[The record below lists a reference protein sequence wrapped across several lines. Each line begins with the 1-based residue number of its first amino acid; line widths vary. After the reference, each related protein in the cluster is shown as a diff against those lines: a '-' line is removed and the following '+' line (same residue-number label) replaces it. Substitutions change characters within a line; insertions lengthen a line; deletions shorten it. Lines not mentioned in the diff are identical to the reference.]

1 VEFEQAVRA
10 AAGDGLGVFIEVS
23 PHPVLNLGLQ
33 EIFEAVGSDAVALG
47 TLRRNEDEA
56 HRFMTS
62 LAEAHVR
69 GVELDWH
76 ALFAGRQAAHVDLPT
91 YPFQRE
97 RYWLSGA
104 LGQGNLDVAS
114 AGLDSVDHALL
125 SGAVGLAGTD
135 GVVLLTGRLS
145 VETHPWLADHAVWGS
160 VLLPGTAFVELAL
173 HAADQVGCGLVEE
186 LTIEAPLVFADQS
199 AVAVQLAVAAAD
211 ESGRRELTMYSRPTD
226 TADGVWT
233 RHASGV
239 LAEVAAPVTEELAQW
254 PPAGAQAV
262 TIDALYEE
270 LADSGYEYGPLFQG
284 LRSAWRQGGDVFAEV
299 VLPEGADADG
309 FGLHPALLDAAL
321 HAIGLAADGDPEA
334 VEGGVGLP
342 FAWSGVSLSAVG
354 ARMLRVRIAR
364 SGSGVSLLL
373 ADGTGAHVASVESLA
388 LRPVTAE
395 QLRGA
400 GSGDVAR
407 DALFRVEWSAVAVP
421 AADDE
426 PEARIEYLG
435 AGVSDGVVAR
445 AHEVTVQALEL
456 VQGWLADEST
466 GQSRLVV
473 VTRGA
478 VACADGE
485 VPDPVQAAVWG
496 LLRSAQSENPDRFVL
511 VDLDGDEASQ
521 AVLSAVVASGEPQV
535 AIRRGEAFVP
545 RLTRAVV
552 AAERPTGDLDAQGT
566 VLVTGASGVLGGL
579 VARHL
584 VTERGV
590 RHLLLLSRRGE
601 QAPGAAELVAELEG
615 LGASAR
621 VAACDVAHREA
632 LAAVLADVPVE
643 HPLVGVVHTAGVLDD
658 GVLSSLTPERL
669 EAVLRPKVDA
679 AWHLHELTRGLDL
692 SLFVLFSS
700 AAGVFGGA
708 GQANYAAA
716 NAFLDALAEV
726 RCGEGLVG
734 QSLAW
739 GLWAQASGM
748 TG

>member
-1 VEFEQAVRA
+1 
-10 AAGDGLGVFIEVS
+10 
-23 PHPVLNLGLQ
+23 
-33 EIFEAVGSDAVALG
+33 
-47 TLRRNEDEA
+47 
-56 HRFMTS
+56 
-62 LAEAHVR
+62 
-69 GVELDWH
+69 
-76 ALFAGRQAAHVDLPT
+76 
-91 YPFQRE
+91 
-97 RYWLSGA
+97 
-104 LGQGNLDVAS
+104 
-114 AGLDSVDHALL
+114 
-125 SGAVGLAGTD
+125 
-135 GVVLLTGRLS
+135 
-145 VETHPWLADHAVWGS
+145 
-160 VLLPGTAFVELAL
+160 
-173 HAADQVGCGLVEE
+173 
-186 LTIEAPLVFADQS
+186 
-199 AVAVQLAVAAAD
+199 
-211 ESGRRELTMYSRPTD
+211 
-226 TADGVWT
+226 
-233 RHASGV
+233 
-239 LAEVAAPVTEELAQW
+239 
-254 PPAGAQAV
+254 
-262 TIDALYEE
+262 
-270 LADSGYEYGPLFQG
+270 
-284 LRSAWRQGGDVFAEV
+284 
-299 VLPEGADADG
+299 
-309 FGLHPALLDAAL
+309 
-321 HAIGLAADGDPEA
+321 
-334 VEGGVGLP
+334 
-342 FAWSGVSLSAVG
+342 
-354 ARMLRVRIAR
+354 
-364 SGSGVSLLL
+364 
-373 ADGTGAHVASVESLA
+373 
-388 LRPVTAE
+388 
-395 QLRGA
+395 
-400 GSGDVAR
+400 
-407 DALFRVEWSAVAVP
+407 
-421 AADDE
+421 
-426 PEARIEYLG
+426 
-435 AGVSDGVVAR
+435 
-445 AHEVTVQALEL
+445 HEVTVQALEL

-739 GLWAQASGM
+739 GLWAQ
-748 TG
+748 